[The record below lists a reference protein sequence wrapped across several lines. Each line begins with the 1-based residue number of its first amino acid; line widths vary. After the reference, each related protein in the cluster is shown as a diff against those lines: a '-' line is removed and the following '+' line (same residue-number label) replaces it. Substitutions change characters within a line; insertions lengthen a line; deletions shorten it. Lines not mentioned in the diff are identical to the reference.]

1 MPNAILDPTGR
12 ADVATTAAAAGFE
25 LAPRRP
31 DPAGLRVGLL
41 NNTKHNAALLLAEIG
56 DLLAADHAMSVTLAE
71 TKPNFAAPAP
81 ADLVE
86 RFRRDCDVVVT
97 GVGDCGSCS
106 ASAVADGIVFE
117 QAGLPAAV
125 ICSDAFAVTASAM
138 AELRGAPGYPYLL
151 TEHPVAV
158 LDAEQVRQRAKRLAP
173 EVLAMLTH
181 AGVSNSGAPEGR
193 PGTAQGQ

>member
-12 ADVATTAAAAGFE
+12 ADVRPASPAGLT

-31 DPAGLRVGLL
+31 DLVGLRVGLMD
-41 NNTKHNAALLLAEIG
+41 NTKHNAALLLAEIG
-56 DLLAADHAMSVTLAE
+56 KLLVAEHGAAAVTVAA
-71 TKPNFAAPAP
+71 TKANFAAPAP

-86 RFRRDCDVVVT
+86 RYRRECDVVLT

-117 QAGLPAAV
+117 QSGLPAAV
-125 ICSDAFAVTASAM
+125 ICSDAFTVTASAM
-138 AELRGAPGYPYLL
+138 AELRGAPGYLYIS

-158 LDAEQVRQRAKRLAP
+158 LGEEQVRQRAKRLLP
-173 EVLAMLTH
+173 EVVAMLT
-181 AGVSNSGAPEGR
+181 
-193 PGTAQGQ
+193 TQ

>member
-12 ADVATTAAAAGFE
+12 ANVEAPKPPEELVLAARKAG
-25 LAPRRP
+25 A
-31 DPAGLRVGLL
+31 AGLRVGLL

-56 DLLAADHAMSVTLAE
+56 ELLTGEHAARVTLAE

-81 ADLVE
+81 ADLIE
-86 RFRRDCDVVVT
+86 RFASQCDVVIT

-106 ASAVADGIVFE
+106 ASAVADGILFE
-117 QAGLPAAV
+117 RAGVPAAV
-125 ICSDAFAVTASAM
+125 ICSDAFVVTANAM
-138 AELRGAPGYPYLL
+138 AHMRGAPDYHFVV

-173 EVLAMLTH
+173 EV
-181 AGVSNSGAPEGR
+181 VSLVTERVS
-193 PGTAQGQ
+193 Q

>member
-12 ADVATTAAAAGFE
+12 AHVAAAPLPGLV
-25 LAPRRP
+25 LAPRP
-31 DPAGLRVGLL
+31 PGLAGVRIGLL

-56 DLLAADHAMSVTLAE
+56 NLLAAEHSVSVTIAE

-81 ADLVE
+81 ADLVQ
-86 RFRRDCDVVVT
+86 RFRRECDVVIT

-138 AELRGAPGYPYLL
+138 AELRGAPGYQYLL

-158 LDAEQVRQRAKRLAP
+158 LDAEQVRERAKRLVS
-173 EVLAMLTH
+173 EV
-181 AGVSNSGAPEGR
+181 VSLVTEPVSR
-193 PGTAQGQ
+193 

>member
-1 MPNAILDPTGR
+1 MANAILDPTGR
-12 ADVATTAAAAGFE
+12 AHIQAAPPRGLV

-31 DPAGLRVGLL
+31 GLAGLHLGLL
-41 NNTKHNAALLLAEIG
+41 DNTKHNAALLLAEIG
-56 DLLAADHAMSVTLAE
+56 KLLIAEHSVAAVTVAE

-81 ADLVE
+81 ADLIE
-86 RFRRDCDVVVT
+86 RYRCDCDVVIT

-106 ASAVADGIVFE
+106 ASAVADGILFE

-138 AELRGAPGYPYLL
+138 AELRGVPDYGYIV

-158 LDAEQVRQRAKRLAP
+158 LDAEQVRERAKRLLP
-173 EVLAMLTH
+173 EVVSVLTER
-181 AGVSNSGAPEGR
+181 AR
-193 PGTAQGQ
+193 Q

>member
-12 ADVATTAAAAGFE
+12 AHVQAAKPPGLV

-31 DPAGLRVGLL
+31 GLAGLHLGLL

-56 DLLAADHAMSVTLAE
+56 KLLIAEHAVASVTVAE

-81 ADLVE
+81 ADLIE
-86 RFRRDCDVVVT
+86 RFWCDCDVVIT
-97 GVGDCGSCS
+97 GVGDCGSCC
-106 ASAVADGIVFE
+106 ASAVADGILFE

-125 ICSDAFAVTASAM
+125 ICSDAFTVTASAM
-138 AELRGAPGYPYLL
+138 ADLRGVPDYQYVV

-158 LDAEQVRQRAKRLAP
+158 LNAEQVRERAKRLVP
-173 EVLAMLTH
+173 EVVALLT
-181 AGVSNSGAPEGR
+181 ER
-193 PGTAQGQ
+193 AQQ